1 MFIIAVLQHPQ
12 VIRFSEL
19 NKIKSDSKIAGD
31 SALDV
36 NKIKNYITRLKT
48 YINFT
53 YILLL

>member
-31 SALDV
+31 SALDD
-36 NKIKNYITRLKT
+36 IKKT
-48 YINFT
+48 KNFT